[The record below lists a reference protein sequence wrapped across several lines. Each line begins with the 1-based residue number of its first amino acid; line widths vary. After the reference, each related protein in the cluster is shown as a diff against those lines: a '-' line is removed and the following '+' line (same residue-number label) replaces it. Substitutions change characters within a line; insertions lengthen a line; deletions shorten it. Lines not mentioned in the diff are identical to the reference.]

1 MELIQHDVRGLDIP
15 MNDLL
20 FVGELERF
28 THRRNYRQS
37 VRSRNTVLEDRLM
50 EIATRQIFHDEE
62 EVTFLFEPFFEH
74 LNDAG
79 MMQCRH
85 LARTP
90 EETLATGAIIGV
102 LPVQHLDRHHCMT
115 LPVET
120 FLNGRKAAM
129 PQAFEQ
135 SEMAIQQKIARLE
148 LRTRAP
154 PPSQVQN
161 LGICCRGVLAR
172 RQLLVPPLISGFQGF
187 RKHIE
192 EWLIGRGGNAML
204 FQQAT
209 PDFIPIDLGERFGF
223 QRRRP
228 TRILMLALHRHHQA
242 IANHGGTGEALPV
255 GAGFAQGRRLGNP
268 VGFEHQ
274 QAVGRGVSQIDQAV
288 DVPSA
293 RFRLFIRGS
302 RLRPLRPPVQIEA
315 GFLRAGGE
323 RANAT
328 GSQLATSSGNATKA
342 MSTPGAIHATVAATV
357 PKVLLE
363 RT

>member
-1 MELIQHDVRGLDIP
+1 VNRSLQGLFDSWRGIQRLGKASRISDHFVGQIRAVQREHHRHAQSIDIRGHVRLLRSVHQFRHRVHSTSQRARSRSAGGVHRPHQIKIRQLGAMELIQHDVRGLDIP

-135 SEMAIQQKIARLE
+135 SEMAIQQKIC
-148 LRTRAP
+148 P
-154 PPSQVQN
+154 P
-161 LGICCRGVLAR
+161 
-172 RQLLVPPLISGFQGF
+172 
-187 RKHIE
+187 
-192 EWLIGRGGNAML
+192 
-204 FQQAT
+204 
-209 PDFIPIDLGERFGF
+209 
-223 QRRRP
+223 
-228 TRILMLALHRHHQA
+228 
-242 IANHGGTGEALPV
+242 
-255 GAGFAQGRRLGNP
+255 
-268 VGFEHQ
+268 
-274 QAVGRGVSQIDQAV
+274 
-288 DVPSA
+288 
-293 RFRLFIRGS
+293 
-302 RLRPLRPPVQIEA
+302 
-315 GFLRAGGE
+315 
-323 RANAT
+323 
-328 GSQLATSSGNATKA
+328 
-342 MSTPGAIHATVAATV
+342 
-357 PKVLLE
+357 
-363 RT
+363 